1 MSNIYVIIRLIIINF
16 YIMNNEEKLYLESLG
31 LLGRQV
37 EDAYQQTSKI
47 KLPKDYNQIN
57 KIVTCGM
64 GGSQLGVE
72 LVNNLFA
79 KEIEIPIIQI
89 RDYNLPKF
97 VDDKTLVFLISYS
110 GGTEEVLKISLE
122 VKKKTNKIFV
132 ITAGGGLAK
141 LAKKNKF
148 PLYEFDAVYNP
159 CQQPRTGTGYMIGS
173 FLAVLKKI
181 SKIQINSKDINNFT
195 LVYNK
200 VFKKYINGS
209 QIKNLARE
217 MLNKILVFVT
227 AEHLQGNAHILANQ
241 TQESAKQMAI
251 YFPLPELNHHLL
263 EGLTYPESNKDN
275 LQFIFFNSDKFNQKN
290 QRRFKITQD
299 IFKKQNFKIKNFELR
314 GSKIEQSISMLVM
327 GSLLAYELSKLNKV
341 NPNAIPWV
349 DLFKEKMS
357 K

>member
-1 MSNIYVIIRLIIINF
+1 
-16 YIMNNEEKLYLESLG
+16 MNKEEKSYLESLG
-31 LLGRQV
+31 FLGKQV
-37 EDAYQQTSKI
+37 KESYQQASKI
-47 KLPKDYNQIN
+47 KLPKNYSQIN

-79 KEIEIPIIQI
+79 KEIKVPIIQV

-97 VDDKTLVFLISYS
+97 VDNKTLVFLISYS
-110 GGTEEVLKISLE
+110 GGTEEVLRISSE
-122 VKKKTNKIFV
+122 VKKRTNKIFV
-132 ITAGGGLAK
+132 ITAGSKLAK

-173 FLAVLKKI
+173 FLAVLRKL
-181 SKIQINSKDINNFT
+181 SKVQITNKDINDFT
-195 LVYNK
+195 LAYEK

-217 MLNKILVFVT
+217 MLNKILVFIT

-263 EGLTYPESNKDN
+263 EGLTYPKSNKNN
-275 LQFIFFNSDKFNQKN
+275 LQFIFFSSDKFNQKN
-290 QRRFKITQD
+290 QQRFKITQS
-299 IFKKQNFKIKNFELR
+299 IFKKQGFNSKTIDLK
-314 GSKIEQSISMLVM
+314 GSKIEQSITMLIM